1 MSPQDSL
8 TVRICIQDALE
19 ALQRDVDGYL
29 AGRYEE
35 GRAAVERLD
44 STEDATRAARRAQ
57 GGSGGLW
64 PFGRGSR
71 WVGSGQ
77 GQGHGQGSRLRAARR
92 VAAHSA
98 VSCVQHFWPRDTSAK
113 GRMPLNCQ

>member
-1 MSPQDSL
+1 MHTLSDWL
-8 TVRICIQDALE
+8 DVEQDALE

-44 STEDATRAARRAQ
+44 ATEDATRAAQRAQ

-71 WVGSGQ
+71 CV
-77 GQGHGQGSRLRAARR
+77 L
-92 VAAHSA
+92 SA
-98 VSCVQHFWPRDTSAK
+98 FLASPFVQ
-113 GRMPLNCQ
+113 LNPPQHHI

>member
-1 MSPQDSL
+1 VLSVPTGHRSFPEL
-8 TVRICIQDALE
+8 SRAQDALE

-44 STEDATRAARRAQ
+44 ATEDATRAAQRAQ

-71 WVGSGQ
+71 CRES
-77 GQGHGQGSRLRAARR
+77 
-92 VAAHSA
+92 
-98 VSCVQHFWPRDTSAK
+98 
-113 GRMPLNCQ
+113 